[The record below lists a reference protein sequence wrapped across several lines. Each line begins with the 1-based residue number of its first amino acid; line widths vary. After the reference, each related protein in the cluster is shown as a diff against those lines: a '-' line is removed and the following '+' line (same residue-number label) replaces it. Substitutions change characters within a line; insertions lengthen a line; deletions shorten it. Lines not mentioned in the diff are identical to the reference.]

1 MPGAWTGQERN
12 SVHFSEYGSANCL
25 GKRRQERVISRSTKL
40 SSSDELKSTFYKFR
54 QRETRVFK
62 SLFVYA
68 CLFVWNVSINI
79 SKLHIKSSAG
89 HFECR
94 ATGLFA
100 LMRYWNCPCTF
111 YWWSIRTI
119 GAPIESLE
127 FQICNTL
134 LHWRPNVSCRNLE
147 RLKPT
152 FRGTAE

>member
-1 MPGAWTGQERN
+1 MPGAWTGQEGN
-12 SVHFSEYGSANCL
+12 SVYFSEYGSANCL

-79 SKLHIKSSAG
+79 SNLHIKSSAG

-100 LMRYWNCPCTF
+100 LMRY
-111 YWWSIRTI
+111 
-119 GAPIESLE
+119 
-127 FQICNTL
+127 
-134 LHWRPNVSCRNLE
+134 
-147 RLKPT
+147 
-152 FRGTAE
+152 

>member
-1 MPGAWTGQERN
+1 MTAGPLCMPGAWL
-12 SVHFSEYGSANCL
+12 VHGLDIKEIVIIEYGSANCL

-40 SSSDELKSTFYKFR
+40 SSSDDLKSTFYKFR

-79 SKLHIKSSAG
+79 SNLHIKSSAG

-100 LMRYWNCPCTF
+100 LMRF
-111 YWWSIRTI
+111 
-119 GAPIESLE
+119 
-127 FQICNTL
+127 
-134 LHWRPNVSCRNLE
+134 
-147 RLKPT
+147 
-152 FRGTAE
+152 